1 MCGSIIHSALGRW
14 PGACRLMATEHDL
27 AEQLLRR
34 ACEDEAAAK
43 AMLPIQEVADVIVC
57 FHAQQAVEKAL
68 KAVLATHRVKFE
80 RQADLRVPI
89 GQCESA
95 DLSLPDELAEVDL
108 LSPYAAELRY
118 DDDEGMRRRAQN
130 GTELGDGRGPGARQ
144 QIGSEER
151 ADDSGSDT
159 VGPP

>member
-1 MCGSIIHSALGRW
+1 
-14 PGACRLMATEHDL
+14 
-27 AEQLLRR
+27 
-34 ACEDEAAAK
+34 
-43 AMLPIQEVADVIVC
+43 MLPIQEVADVIVC

-68 KAVLATHRVKFE
+68 KAVLATHRVEFE
-80 RQADLRVPI
+80 HRHDLRVLI

-118 DDDEGMRRRAQN
+118 DDDEVCAVARKTALSWATAAVQW
-130 GTELGDGRGPGARQ
+130 ARQ